1 MCHPSGLAAYGTG
14 VSSDRDAI
22 KNPVRPRARNE
33 SQTLKRK
40 PSWMIAGGVN
50 GFGYPVKAQHME
62 GRPWAAGVLCCPGSL
77 SLEWGCNA
85 HCGISILSRNLGST
99 VVFANGNGLGEAV

>member
-1 MCHPSGLAAYGTG
+1 MCHPSGLAAHGTG

-22 KNPVRPRARNE
+22 KSAVRPRARNE

-62 GRPWAAGVLCCPGSL
+62 GRPVGFLLTWPAMGGGGALLPRLVIAGMESQCTLWHPCPYSF
-77 SLEWGCNA
+77 S
-85 HCGISILSRNLGST
+85 
-99 VVFANGNGLGEAV
+99 